1 VDAPAAAY
9 PAFAAPRADATM
21 AALLD
26 PGTLRVV
33 EILGCR
39 VHDVTMAE
47 AIDWCDR
54 RVAARRLT
62 RIVTPNAEILAAAAR
77 HRGFRSLLNGSELA
91 IPDGRGLLVAARL
104 LGQRLRDQVTGT
116 DLCVELARCAASRG
130 YRVFLLGGRG
140 GVAERAGRR
149 LSVMF
154 PGLAIAG
161 SYEGEARAHGDTGVL
176 AALRDATPIDMV
188 FVAFGAGRQ
197 EAWLHRNLARAGI
210 TLGIGCG
217 GALDFIAG
225 DITRAPA
232 WVRAAGFDWLF
243 RLIRQPWRWRRQL
256 ALPVFAAMVI
266 ASALDRRY
274 SAIPARAE

>member
-1 VDAPAAAY
+1 MVAS
-9 PAFAAPRADATM
+9 PAFVAPHADATM
-21 AALLD
+21 VALSD

-62 RIVTPNAEILAAAAR
+62 RIVTPNAEIVAAAGR
-77 HRGFRSLLNGSELA
+77 DRTFRALLNASELA

-104 LGQRLRDQVTGT
+104 LGQRLREQVTGT
-116 DLCVELARCAASRG
+116 DLCIELARCAASRD

-149 LSVMF
+149 LGAMF

-161 SYEGEARAHGDTGVL
+161 SFEGEAGPEGDTATL
-176 AALRDATPIDMV
+176 AALRRASPVDIV
-188 FVAFGAGRQ
+188 FVALGAGRQ
-197 EAWLHRNLARAGI
+197 EAWLHRNLGRAGV

-217 GALDFIAG
+217 GALDFISG
-225 DITRAPA
+225 DVARAPA

-243 RLIRQPWRWRRQL
+243 RLIQQPWRWRRQL
-256 ALPVFAAMVI
+256 ALPLFAAMVI

-274 SAIPARAE
+274 RAAAARAE